1 MACGVARRAAGALLA
16 QQCAG
21 PLRTRAFLLP
31 ALRDAPCG
39 SPGRGR
45 AHRPAQRGH
54 DQNEHSNVLR
64 RDILRLPLPRA
75 AALYGLASLLWE
87 VPESGY
93 RLDTLIGITPQT
105 SRAALALVRSLGA
118 KEHGTV
124 PGLCWLH
131 DARLNVPGVLTTFN
145 REAVPQRAASL

>member
-1 MACGVARRAAGALLA
+1 V
-16 QQCAG
+16 
-21 PLRTRAFLLP
+21 PT
-31 ALRDAPCG
+31 ALRKGA
-39 SPGRGR
+39 GR
-45 AHRPAQRGH
+45 ADFPKERKGD
-54 DQNEHSNVLR
+54 DQNEHSSAPR
-64 RDILRLPLPRA
+64 RSTLRLPLPRA

-118 KEHGTV
+118 TEHGTV

-131 DARLNVPGVLTTFN
+131 DAKRNVPGLLTTFD
-145 REAVPQRAASL
+145 REAVPQRAASI